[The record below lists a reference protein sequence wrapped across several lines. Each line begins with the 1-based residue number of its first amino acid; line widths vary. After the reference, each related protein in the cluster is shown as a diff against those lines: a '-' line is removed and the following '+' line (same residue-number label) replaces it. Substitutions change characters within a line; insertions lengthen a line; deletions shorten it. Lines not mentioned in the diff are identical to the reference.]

1 MALGAERHSIVPMVL
16 LEVLALAV
24 AGLAIGLI
32 TAWTTQSA
40 IKSFLFG
47 VKAADPLTILSASGI
62 LFATLILAGY
72 APARRASRIEP
83 ISALRHE

>member
-1 MALGAERHSIVPMVL
+1 MR
-16 LEVLALAV
+16 EVLALAV

-32 TAWTTQSA
+32 TAWSTQSA

-47 VKAADPLTILSASGI
+47 VQAADPLTVLWASGI
-62 LFATLILAGY
+62 LFAALILAGY

-83 ISALRHE
+83 LCALRHE